1 MSSFTAGG
9 LALVIGAQGGIGQAL
24 LEHAQTHG
32 GFAQAIG
39 LSRGSSSSID
49 LLSEASIGDA
59 AAQVSNHL
67 RDHQLAL
74 RAVIVATGFL
84 HGQGW
89 QPEKTWQHLDPAHMA
104 HSFAINAIG
113 PALLLKHFLPL
124 LPAQGKSVFAVL
136 SAKVGSIS
144 DNQLGGWTTYRA
156 AKAALN
162 QIVRTASI
170 ELRRRNPH
178 AVCVALHPGTVDTRL
193 STPFAKTGLNVQTP
207 QAAASALWSTVSQ
220 LDSTASGQFFNQH
233 GEPLPW

>member
-1 MSSFTAGG
+1 VSSFPSGS

-24 LEHAQTHG
+24 LEHAQSHG
-32 GFAQAIG
+32 DFTEVMG
-39 LSRGSSSSID
+39 LGRHSTPAID
-49 LLSEASIGDA
+49 LLSEASIA
-59 AAQVSNHL
+59 ESAAQISRHL
-67 RDHQLAL
+67 QEHPLAL
-74 RAVIVATGFL
+74 RAVFVATGFL

-124 LPAQGKSVFAVL
+124 LPTQGKSVFALL

-207 QAAASALWSTVSQ
+207 QAAASALWSTVNQ